1 MRTIFIAII
10 GLLLWNGQ
18 NFAHS
23 INCNKDL
30 YKNQNLSFETRAK
43 DLISKMTLDEKISQM
58 VNDAAAIERLGIPEY
73 NWWNECLHGLARAGK
88 ATVFPQS
95 IGLGATFD
103 PDLVYRMADAISDEA
118 RAFYRYA
125 SKRNNR
131 GLYTGLTFY
140 SPNIN
145 IYRDPRWGRGQETY
159 GEDPFLTSQLGVAF
173 VKGLQGNDNKYLKTA
188 ACAKHFAVHS
198 GPEKYRHEFNAITNF
213 RDLHETYLP
222 AFKALVKEGKVK
234 SVMGAYN
241 RVNGEACCAS
251 QTLLVD
257 ILKKQWGFNGFLT
270 TDCGALEDIYRHHKL
285 CATAEEAAALAAKSG
300 MNLNCGSLY
309 GYALKK
315 AVEQKL
321 VTEKEIDELLY
332 PLILTR
338 FELGLFDDENKV
350 VYNNV
355 DVSIVDSKKHKD
367 LAYET
372 ALKSIVLL
380 ENKNNVLP
388 LKKELNYIFITG
400 PNANNNDALIGN
412 YFGTSDR
419 LTTYLEG
426 FTNRVSPGVSIQ
438 YKQGV
443 MIDKPNTNP
452 IDWTT
457 GESSKADAVV
467 ACLGL
472 TWLIEGEEGEAIASN
487 QGGDM
492 IKNSIPQAQID
503 FLRKLKKVLEKSG
516 KPLIVVISGGCPVQL
531 TEIKEL
537 ADALI
542 LAWYPGEAGGYAVA
556 DIILGNE
563 NPSGRLP
570 VTFVKDVNDLPPFED
585 YSMKGRTYKY
595 MTKEPLYYFGYG
607 LSYSNFEYTNLKM
620 QQEVKAGE
628 KVKISV
634 DVKNTST
641 EDGDEIVQ
649 VYITDNKASCPVP
662 VRQLAAFK
670 RISLKA
676 GEAKTVELVIN
687 PEKMSLITDKNE
699 RMIEEG
705 VFTVTV
711 GGGQPVKST
720 QSYLCSEFNIKGN
733 KKIEL

>member
-1 MRTIFIAII
+1 
-10 GLLLWNGQ
+10 
-18 NFAHS
+18 
-23 INCNKDL
+23 
-30 YKNQNLSFETRAK
+30 
-43 DLISKMTLDEKISQM
+43 M
-58 VNDAAAIERLGIPEY
+58 VNDAAAIERLGIQEY

-103 PDLVYRMADAISDEA
+103 PDPVYRMADAISDEA

-125 SKRNNR
+125 SKRGNR
-131 GLYTGLTFY
+131 GLYTGLNFY
-140 SPNIN
+140 SPNVN

-257 ILKKQWGFNGFLT
+257 ILKKQWRFNGFLT
-270 TDCGALEDIYRHHKL
+270 TDCGALEDIYRYHKL

-350 VYNNV
+350 AYNNV

-516 KPLIVVISGGCPVQL
+516 TPLIVVISGGCPVQL

-641 EDGDEIVQ
+641 KDGDEIVQ
-649 VYITDNKASCPVP
+649 VYITDNQASCPVP